1 LVRVIDSAALFI
13 IFTVFISVFT
23 VLFAALLIRLVKIK
37 NRLLIQKHKS
47 ERILKDKLKGRY
59 K

>member
-1 LVRVIDSAALFI
+1 VIDSAALFI

-23 VLFAALLIRLVKIK
+23 VLLAALLIWLVKIK

-47 ERILKDKLKGRY
+47 ERILEDNLKGRY

>member
-1 LVRVIDSAALFI
+1 VIDSAALFI

-23 VLFAALLIRLVKIK
+23 VLFAALLIWLVKIE
-37 NRLLIQKHKS
+37 NRLLIKKHKS